1 MMKLKPSKS
10 TSRASGRVSLGLLTL
25 AICALPLL
33 AGRALAAEES
43 PAPEQESSRPKAAS
57 GLQATSLARTE
68 FEVAIVQYWSLGP
81 LLRAEAVMGGHNVVT
96 VVNGD
101 FYYAYDALTNS
112 GYRIR
117 RSPEAIARD
126 ATRERPFGMQLQE
139 ILEQGGEKV
148 REENFEGVGVD
159 VYRVTDD
166 LGRRTLWVRKEASHV
181 PVRLDTFDR
190 ARGRTGRLDWINWLA
205 GLSIPESYFMPPAEA
220 KLEEFDS
227 YEAYIARLMEG
238 PVPPTRPLFLDLLGA
253 RKR

>member
-1 MMKLKPSKS
+1 MTKFKPSKS
-10 TSRASGRVSLGLLTL
+10 KSSGRTALRLLILALWVLPLFASGALG
-25 AICALPLL
+25 ADD
-33 AGRALAAEES
+33 ES
-43 PAPEQESSRPKAAS
+43 PAPKQDSSWPKGVR
-57 GLQATSLARTE
+57 GLQATSLTRTE

-117 RSPEAIARD
+117 RSPDAIVRD

-148 REENFEGVGVD
+148 REEVFEGVAVD
-159 VYRVTDD
+159 VYRITDD
-166 LGRRTLWVRKEASHV
+166 LGRRTLWVRKEPGHV
-181 PVRLDTFDR
+181 PIRLETFDR

-205 GLSIPESYFMPPAEA
+205 GLSIPESFFMPPADA
-220 KLEEFDS
+220 KLEEFQS
-227 YEAYIARLMEG
+227 YEAYVARLMEA
-238 PVPPTRPLFLDLLGA
+238 PVPPARPFFPDLLGA
-253 RKR
+253 ASR